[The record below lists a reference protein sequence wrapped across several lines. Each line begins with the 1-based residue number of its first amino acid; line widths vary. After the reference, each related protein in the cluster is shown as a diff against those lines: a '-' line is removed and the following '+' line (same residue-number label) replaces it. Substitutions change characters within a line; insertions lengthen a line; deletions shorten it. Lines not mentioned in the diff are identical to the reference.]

1 MTTPATSPENGAQT
15 DADEQTGTPEGGSTL
30 KQENGSEAPKGNREA
45 RYRVERNEAREA
57 LSQAEARVLALQT
70 RELHRLAGE
79 HLAQPEDLLT
89 LGGVELA
96 ELLDEDGN
104 VDPEA
109 VADAAAD
116 LIESR
121 PGLAKNPRVLATDI
135 SQGRS
140 GAIGKGQPTWDD
152 LFRDH

>member
-1 MTTPATSPENGAQT
+1 MTTTENPT
-15 DADEQTGTPEGGSTL
+15 DAATDAAEAPET
-30 KQENGSEAPKGNREA
+30 QAAPEAEATPKGNREA

-57 LSQAEARVLALQT
+57 LAQAQARIEALQT

-104 VDPEA
+104 VGPEA
-109 VADAAAD
+109 VAEAAAA
-116 LIESR
+116 LVETR
-121 PGLAKNPRVLATDI
+121 PGLAKNPRVLAVDST
-135 SQGRS
+135 QGQ
-140 GAIGKGQPTWDD
+140 GGNPGKPPAGWEA
-152 LFRDH
+152 LFER